1 VLILLRHGQTSANA
15 ARLLLGRSDPPLTEL
30 GRRQAQAL
38 ASVEG
43 VASASRVISSPLR
56 RAVETAEMLGPPV
69 EVDDRWIEINYGR
82 YEAMPLAEVPSE
94 MWAAWR
100 ADPAYTPDGGESLID
115 VGKRVRAACEELA
128 ASAASSDEDIV
139 VVSHVSPIKSAVAW
153 SLGVGEEIVWWMFLD
168 VAAVTRIA
176 LSPVGPSLRS
186 FNETTQRPGV

>member
-38 ASVEG
+38 AGVEG
-43 VASASRVISSPLR
+43 VASASRVVSSPLR
-56 RAVETAEMLGPPV
+56 RAIETAEQLGPPV

-100 ADPAYTPDGGESLID
+100 ADPGYTPDGGESLLD
-115 VGKRVRAACEELA
+115 VGKRVRSACEELA
-128 ASAASSDEDIV
+128 ASASDTDIV

-153 SLGVGEEIVWWMFLD
+153 SLGVGEEIVWRMFLD

-176 LSPVGPSLRS
+176 LSPLGPSLRS